1 MNSSTLRIENDLQ
14 ICLDSCLQC
23 LVACELCAT
32 ACLEGED
39 PKAMT
44 RCIQLDRICA
54 DLCALTAREIARKSD
69 LMRQVCALCVLAC
82 RSCGRE
88 CAKHSHADH
97 CKRCALACRRCE
109 KECQKMAVE
118 ISQTT
123 GGLQNSHQTDKLIAA
138 AGVLSSI

>member
-1 MNSSTLRIENDLQ
+1 MNSSTLGIENDLQ

-32 ACLEGED
+32 ACLEGH
-39 PKAMT
+39 PKGMT

-54 DLCALTAREIARKSD
+54 DLCALPAREIARKSD

-82 RSCGRE
+82 RSCGRG

-97 CKRCALACRRCE
+97 CKRCAAACRRCE
-109 KECQKMAVE
+109 KECQKIAAD
-118 ISQTT
+118 ISHTT
-123 GGLQNSHQTDKLIAA
+123 GGLQNSHKLKAA